1 MVSGTQPER
10 LNAADISSVL
20 DRFGGQDL
28 MSRGSVVVISLAAI
42 RERAG
47 PRWERKRGDVWAYVD
62 RKVAEHL
69 TYQDL
74 SQRVG
79 EADYLLVMNSEGGV
93 AAQAVALKILEEV
106 LMHFLGAAETR
117 DLSVRAVTSLAG
129 GQVVCAALDP
139 AAIRKAAPP
148 PAPVR
153 KPATREV
160 DPEEEKR
167 RNPFIFTTGS
177 GLKLRI
183 DFSVE
188 KVIALK
194 LNALAAIRIEP
205 TVTETVSNRVIPS
218 RAFAK
223 LHDSDLSV
231 IDKATLDYAALY
243 VPGID
248 GAATPAM
255 IVPVSFRTMSTTK
268 GRAALIDAAEGAPA
282 RMKAAVIL
290 ELVDIDRGTPSSR
303 LIEVAGL
310 LKTLCR
316 AVFARI
322 QGGKD
327 AMAPLTGARL
337 AGVTLDAAELGGV
350 DERKMAALILDF
362 AKQAR
367 GLAPALAV
375 QGLPNEV
382 LFAIAETAGLT
393 HASLRTPVVTT
404 SAVVAA

>member
-1 MVSGTQPER
+1 
-10 LNAADISSVL
+10 
-20 DRFGGQDL
+20 

-62 RKVAEHL
+62 RKVSEHL
-69 TYQDL
+69 TFQDL

-117 DLSVRAVTSLAG
+117 DMSVRAVTSLAG
-129 GQVVCAALDP
+129 GEVVCSALDP
-139 AAIRKAAPP
+139 TAIKKAVPAPP
-148 PAPVR
+148 PVR
-153 KPATREV
+153 KPATKEI

-188 KVIALK
+188 KVVALK
-194 LNALAAIRIEP
+194 LGVVAAIRIEP
-205 TVTETVSNRVIPS
+205 TVTETVTNRIIPS

-248 GAATPAM
+248 GTTTPAM

-268 GRAALIDAAEGAPA
+268 GRAALIDAAEGAPQ
-282 RMKAAVIL
+282 RMKASVIL
-290 ELVDIDRGTPSSR
+290 ELVDIDRGTPTGR
-303 LIEVAGL
+303 LVEVAGL

-327 AMAPLTGARL
+327 AMAPLVGARL
-337 AGVTLDAAELGGV
+337 AGVTLDAGELAGV
-350 DERKMAALILDF
+350 DERKTAALILDF
-362 AKQAR
+362 AKQAK

-375 QGLPNEV
+375 QGLSSEV
-382 LFAIAETAGLT
+382 MFAIAETAGLT
-393 HASLRTPVVTT
+393 HASLRTN
-404 SAVVAA
+404 SATAATAAAAA